1 MNRRRFLAA
10 AGVLLAA
17 LPAYGH
23 TPYRQWKVMRERFL
37 LVHSTRTDPVS
48 DALAERIV
56 AILNAEL
63 PDANAMVAR
72 APNLERVASL
82 LTSDQARLAV
92 VARDAARR
100 FYLRQGEFAAFDGTG
115 LRVLVE
121 LETHLLLA
129 TASLPKH
136 HAWLLAS
143 ALSENPSGLAVRI
156 PDAAAEPPTHAGAR
170 AFARGEPLDPQQ

>member
-1 MNRRRFLAA
+1 MNRRAFLAA
-10 AGVLLAA
+10 CGLLAAA

-63 PDANAMVAR
+63 PEANAMVAR

-82 LTSDQARLAV
+82 MTSDQARLAV

-121 LETHLLLA
+121 LKGYVLLA
-129 TASLPKH
+129 TETFPKH
-136 HAWLLAS
+136 HAWLVAG
-143 ALSENPSGLAVRI
+143 ALTEHPDGLEIRI
-156 PDAAAEPPTHAGAR
+156 PDPAAEVPTHVGAR
-170 AFARGEPLDPQQ
+170 AFAQGEPPDSQQ